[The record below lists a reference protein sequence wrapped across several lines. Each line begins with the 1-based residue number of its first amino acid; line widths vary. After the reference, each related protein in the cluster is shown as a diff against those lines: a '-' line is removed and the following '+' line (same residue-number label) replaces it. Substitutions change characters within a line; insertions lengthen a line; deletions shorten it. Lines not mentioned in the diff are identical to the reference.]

1 MICDRGTERA
11 TVAHNLH
18 LPAPPSWRELER
30 ATWGGHMKVFGTV
43 CRRLAVAL
51 AASLLLCGLAQ
62 GTVIFSG
69 SLSVSAGDPT
79 QLGRLSRNGVPQDWS
94 GGEPFPGVIN
104 PATSYHYVT
113 LDLDLGA
120 LEAGHVFSGFIQ
132 IIFDSVFTTT
142 FLSAYLNSYNPAD
155 LSEHWLGDP
164 GTSGNYFGV
173 DPLFFQVVAGQHRS
187 PDPRAQRDDAGRRP
201 GPSRHRD
208 DRGVLRH
215 GIHRPGAR
223 DARTKHARIAG
234 VRPGAVDGH
243 PSILPPRY
251 ALDPVVMARPRP
263 MEPGPIDGPGP
274 RSLR

>member
-1 MICDRGTERA
+1 M
-11 TVAHNLH
+11 N
-18 LPAPPSWRELER
+18 
-30 ATWGGHMKVFGTV
+30 VFGTV

-62 GTVIFSG
+62 GTVIFNG

-173 DPLFFQVVAGQHRS
+173 DPLFFQVVAGSTDHLIL
-187 PDPRAQRDDAGRRP
+187 
-201 GPSRHRD
+201 
-208 DRGVLRH
+208 VLNETT
-215 GIHRPGAR
+215 PGAGLDLPGIITIEAFSDTEFTDLVR
-223 DARTKHARIAG
+223 ATPEPTTLASLVFGLALLMAMRRSARRGTR
-234 VRPGAVDGH
+234 
-243 PSILPPRY
+243 SI
-251 ALDPVVMARPRP
+251 
-263 MEPGPIDGPGP
+263 
-274 RSLR
+274 RS